1 MTGMP
6 ETTRLNRTQPW
17 RTCHPAGTD
26 WHERQ
31 RCTGTSPANH
41 GQALAIAVH
50 GPRYTDLRLSVSGIV
65 FLGTPF
71 QGSKEA
77 TYAQWLAKLIRLQE
91 ADGHKYTLLKTLQ
104 KESQELHNLSVDF
117 WRSYGE
123 YDMTCFYENREAE
136 YGPISQQ
143 VC

>member
-1 MTGMP
+1 LIGHSLGGLVIQQVQTDTSDGDAQ
-6 ETTRLNRTQPW
+6 RNQP
-17 RTCHPAGTD
+17 
-26 WHERQ
+26 
-31 RCTGTSPANH
+31 SNYS
-41 GQALAIAVH
+41 QALVNAVH
-50 GPRYTDLRLSVSGIV
+50 GPDYADLRLSVSGII

-91 ADGHKYTLLKTLQ
+91 AKGHKYTLLNTLQ
-104 KESQELHNLSVDF
+104 KDSRELHNLSVDF

-123 YDMTCFYENREAE
+123 YDMTCFYENRGAD
-136 YGPISQQ
+136 YGPISSQ